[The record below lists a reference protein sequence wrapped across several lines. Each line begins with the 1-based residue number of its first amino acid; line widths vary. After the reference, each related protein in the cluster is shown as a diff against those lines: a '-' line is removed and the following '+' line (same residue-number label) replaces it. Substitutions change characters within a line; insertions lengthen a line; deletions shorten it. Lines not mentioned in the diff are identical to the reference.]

1 LDINSE
7 TIKIDAYIWFRW
19 KTCTLIG
26 GDVPHPDVTVS
37 YSNGIDLWGFTTIK
51 SLPECDSLPGYA
63 YTIGR
68 IEATFYQRLNFA
80 AYPLDMQ
87 DIFITIEDDVYNSSQ
102 LRYVEDPNSSLN
114 IDEKNVPPGWA
125 KKDIFSL
132 NQDKVYDTNWGLSGQ
147 DQTVFSTFSVVV
159 TIARTPTVYLFKIL
173 LPILIVEFITFAG
186 FWNNIGNTYDT
197 RMATACG
204 SLLAEIF
211 LQLSFSEKLPGGID
225 LTLMDW
231 IFNIAYFFILFVI
244 VETQYIKNLEKR
256 LQQMEAQ
263 AGDQNGQLQ
272 NNRQDSLHSRPDSN
286 ESISLEEVVDEENQ
300 QDLEDLPSNVN
311 TPPKKVKTEA
321 ELLRIRMSTID
332 RVSFV
337 LSSILMPA
345 LIFYISLFYYIQQIF
360 LVHKY

>member
-1 LDINSE
+1 MSLLDGQ
-7 TIKIDAYIWFRW
+7 K
-19 KTCTLIG
+19 
-26 GDVPHPDVTVS
+26 
-37 YSNGIDLWGFTTIK
+37 
-51 SLPECDSLPGYA
+51 
-63 YTIGR
+63 
-68 IEATFYQRLNFA
+68 
-80 AYPLDMQ
+80 
-87 DIFITIEDDVYNSSQ
+87 
-102 LRYVEDPNSSLN
+102 
-114 IDEKNVPPGWA
+114 
-125 KKDIFSL
+125 KKDIFSI

-244 VETQYIKNLEKR
+244 VETQYIKHLEKR

-263 AGDQNGQLQ
+263 AGEQNGQLQ
-272 NNRQDSLHSRPDSN
+272 NNRQDSLHNRPDSN

-300 QDLEDLPSNVN
+300 QEIEDLPNVN